1 MRACEERMCGWAKS
15 HLQDSENAILETT
28 LNQKYFL
35 FPKPRVENLI
45 IQGALGRV
53 ISRVFPQVVR
63 KLDLEMSYT
72 GPTCAVLCYAVH
84 SRSVV
89 VNSLRPHGL

>member
-1 MRACEERMCGWAKS
+1 MHACEERMHGWAKS
-15 HLQDSENAILETT
+15 HLQDSENAISEAT

-35 FPKPRVENLI
+35 FSKPRVENLI
-45 IQGALGRV
+45 IQSVGRV
-53 ISRVFPQVVR
+53 ISRVFPHVVG

-84 SRSVV
+84 SHSVV
-89 VNSLRPHGL
+89 ANSLRPHGL